1 MVGRSFHRRSYRIR
15 NRLIFHLSGPI
26 RLLPGVY
33 LPKIR
38 ELLTNGISNMLIKI
52 PDSYETR
59 QIEVSFPVKPAP
71 SKGVGRADSGL
82 SDPVPES
89 QSYP

>member
-1 MVGRSFHRRSYRIR
+1 
-15 NRLIFHLSGPI
+15 
-26 RLLPGVY
+26 
-33 LPKIR
+33 
-38 ELLTNGISNMLIKI
+38 MLIKI